1 MGKGCGKGEGR
12 GVVSAT
18 RLLKAR
24 RKAGTGRKQ
33 SEDRGAQPHFI
44 HLWETIIEKPFRAAK
59 SLGGRRDWD
68 SNQVS
73 VKRIAS
79 EGPRKMSAT
88 VRTKQARLARW
99 LEF

>member
-1 MGKGCGKGEGR
+1 MQPGFSRQGGRRARAESSQRTGE
-12 GVVSAT
+12 T
-18 RLLKAR
+18 
-24 RKAGTGRKQ
+24 
-33 SEDRGAQPHFI
+33 QPHFI
-44 HLWETIIEKPFRAAK
+44 HPWETIIEKPFRAAK
-59 SLGGRRDWD
+59 SSGGRRDWD

-99 LEF
+99 QEF